1 MGNSAPEKIAEEYLK
16 RLGVAA
22 RGLPRAERRELRA
35 QIEEHLRLA
44 VGDEPGEAEVRAALE
59 RLGDPD
65 EIVAEQYG
73 RREARRGIGG
83 QAVGAIALLLVGGF
97 LAGIGWVVGV
107 VMLWTSVAWTTR
119 EKLIGTLLVP
129 GGLATAL
136 YLPLLAGGAEVC
148 SGPGVRFGGG
158 RAITHVAGTCTGAT
172 STLDQ
177 VLVVGLFVFLVI
189 APIATAIFLA
199 RRARPLAA

>member
-1 MGNSAPEKIAEEYLK
+1 
-16 RLGVAA
+16 
-22 RGLPRAERRELRA
+22 LRA

-44 VGDEPGEAEVRAALE
+44 VGDQPSEAEVRTALE

-97 LAGIGWVVGV
+97 LAGIGWIVGV

-136 YLPLLAGGAEVC
+136 YLPVLLGSEGC
-148 SGPGVRFGGG
+148 SATVVRFRGG
-158 RAITHVAGTCTGAT
+158 RAIARVAGTCTGAT
-172 STLDQ
+172 STLDH
-177 VLVVGLFVFLVI
+177 VLVAALLVFLVF
-189 APIATAIFLA
+189 APIGTAIFLA
-199 RRARPLAA
+199 RRARPLAV

>member
-1 MGNSAPEKIAEEYLK
+1 MRRSAQEKLVEEYLK
-16 RLGVAA
+16 RLDAAA

-44 VGDEPGEAEVRAALE
+44 IGAEPDEAEVRAALE

-65 EIVAEQYG
+65 EIVAGQDG

-97 LAGIGWVVGV
+97 LAGIGWIVGV

-129 GGLATAL
+129 GGLAGSFYILAWGF
-136 YLPLLAGGAEVC
+136 AGG
-148 SGPGVRFGGG
+148 
-158 RAITHVAGTCTGAT
+158 GTCVTSGGDGRRSVTHCTGGT

-177 VLVVGLFVFLVI
+177 ILLAGLIAFLVI
-189 APIATAIFLA
+189 TPIATAIFLA

>member
-1 MGNSAPEKIAEEYLK
+1 MRNSTQEKIVEDYLK

-44 VGDEPGEAEVRAALE
+44 IGEDTDEAEVRAALE

-73 RREARRGIGG
+73 PREARRGIGG

-136 YLPLLAGGAEVC
+136 YLPLVLGAESC
-148 SGPGVRFGGG
+148 SGTVARLGGG

-172 STLDQ
+172 STLDH

-189 APIATAIFLA
+189 APIVTAIFLA

>member
-1 MGNSAPEKIAEEYLK
+1 MTRSTQEKIVEGYLN
-16 RLGVAA
+16 RLGTAA

-44 VGDEPGEAEVRAALE
+44 IGEEPGEAEVRAALE

-136 YLPLLAGGAEVC
+136 YLPLVLGATGCSTNVVRGGA
-148 SGPGVRFGGG
+148 G
-158 RAITHVAGTCTGAT
+158 ITRVAGTCGGAT
-172 STLDQ
+172 STLDT
-177 VLVVGLFVFLVI
+177 VLVAGLFVFLVI
-189 APIATAIFLA
+189 APIATAVFLA

>member
-1 MGNSAPEKIAEEYLK
+1 MRNGAPEKIVEDYLK

-44 VGDEPGEAEVRAALE
+44 IGEEPDEAEVRAALE

-83 QAVGAIALLLVGGF
+83 QAVGAIVLLLVGGF
-97 LAGIGWVVGV
+97 LAGLGWIVGV

-119 EKLIGTLLVP
+119 
-129 GGLATAL
+129 
-136 YLPLLAGGAEVC
+136 
-148 SGPGVRFGGG
+148 
-158 RAITHVAGTCTGAT
+158 
-172 STLDQ
+172 
-177 VLVVGLFVFLVI
+177 
-189 APIATAIFLA
+189 
-199 RRARPLAA
+199 

>member
-1 MGNSAPEKIAEEYLK
+1 MRNGAPEKIVEDYMK

-35 QIEEHLRLA
+35 QIEEHVRLA
-44 VGDEPGEAEVRAALE
+44 IGEEPDEAEVRAALE

-83 QAVGAIALLLVGGF
+83 QAVGAIVLLLVGGF
-97 LAGIGWVVGV
+97 LAGLGWIVGV

-119 EKLIGTLLVP
+119 
-129 GGLATAL
+129 
-136 YLPLLAGGAEVC
+136 
-148 SGPGVRFGGG
+148 
-158 RAITHVAGTCTGAT
+158 
-172 STLDQ
+172 
-177 VLVVGLFVFLVI
+177 
-189 APIATAIFLA
+189 
-199 RRARPLAA
+199 

>member
-1 MGNSAPEKIAEEYLK
+1 MRNNAPEKLVEEYLK

-35 QIEEHLRLA
+35 QIDEDLRLA
-44 VGDEPGEAEVRAALE
+44 IGDESGEAEVRAALE

-73 RREARRGIGG
+73 RREARRGIGA
-83 QAVGAIALLLVGGF
+83 QAIGAIVLLLVGGF

-107 VMLWTSVAWTTR
+107 VMLWTSLAWTTR

-136 YLPLLAGGAEVC
+136 YLPLVLGGQAC
-148 SGPGVRFGGG
+148 SENVVRGGPG
-158 RAITHVAGTCTGAT
+158 ITRVAGSCSGAT
-172 STLDQ
+172 STLDN
-177 VLVVGLFVFLVI
+177 VLVAVLLAFLVI
-189 APIATAIFLA
+189 ASIGTAIFLA
-199 RRARPLAA
+199 RRARPLAV